1 MSCRFR
7 VPASAS
13 LRKTGCGPAVSRVC
27 RYPRSCRTLRRPNG
41 LTEAGIAEAPRF
53 RGYNATMVR
62 KLLFC
67 IILALACGR
76 AGGGWAFEKQNPP
89 SLTAILER
97 AIAHQMEN
105 DRARYRY
112 IYEEKEV
119 VDRYDATGAI
129 EESVSRT
136 YTWIH
141 TEVQSFSKLISINGA
156 HYDQQ
161 YLQAQEEA
169 IRRSIADAKRLSTQK
184 RKARIGRTRQ
194 ERDGQ
199 MQSELF
205 RNLLAAFRFTLTG
218 RESVNGSETLVLDFE
233 PRAGFK
239 PASSRSAF
247 LSSLRGKLWIT
258 RESHQ
263 PIRLTGRLG
272 KDVRFVGGLFGSLK
286 KGATITLEQADIG
299 NGLWLP
305 TFTTVTY
312 RQNLFFK
319 GTHRR
324 ETSLFR
330 HYRLNPGYRRT
341 DQVQVESL
349 D

>member
-1 MSCRFR
+1 M
-7 VPASAS
+7 
-13 LRKTGCGPAVSRVC
+13 
-27 RYPRSCRTLRRPNG
+27 RR
-41 LTEAGIAEAPRF
+41 
-53 RGYNATMVR
+53 YNATMVR
-62 KLLFC
+62 KLL
-67 IILALACGR
+67 IWILLVPACGEGADGR
-76 AGGGWAFEKQNPP
+76 ADETPP
-89 SLTAILER
+89 PARLNAILKRVIEN
-97 AIAHQMEN
+97 QMEN

-112 IYEEKEV
+112 GYEEKAV
-119 VDRYDATGAI
+119 VDRYDSTGSI

-141 TEVQSFSKLISINGA
+141 TDLESFSKLISINGA
-156 HYDQQ
+156 RYGRQ
-161 YLQAQEEA
+161 YLQAQDNA
-169 IRRSIADAKRLSTQK
+169 IRRSISDAERLSPQK
-184 RKARIGRTRQ
+184 RKARIARTRR

-199 MQSELF
+199 MQTEIF
-205 RNLLAAFRFTLTG
+205 RNLLVAFRFTVTG
-218 RESVNGSETLVLDFE
+218 REHVNGWETLVLDFE
-233 PRAGFK
+233 PRAGFE
-239 PASSRSAF
+239 PPSSRSAF
-247 LSSLRGKLWIT
+247 LRSLSGKLWVT

-272 KDVRFVGGLFGSLK
+272 EDVRFVGGLFGSLK

-312 RQNLFFK
+312 RRSLLFK

-330 HYRLNPGYRRT
+330 DYRLNPGIRPSN
-341 DQVQVESL
+341 QVEVESL

>member
-1 MSCRFR
+1 MTLEKPLQACGLQSLP
-7 VPASAS
+7 VP
-13 LRKTGCGPAVSRVC
+13 RDCH
-27 RYPRSCRTLRRPNG
+27 TLRRPNG
-41 LTEAGIAEAPRF
+41 FTEAGFAEAARF
-53 RGYNATMVR
+53 RRYNATMVP
-62 KLLFC
+62 KLLIC
-67 IILALACGR
+67 IILALTFGR
-76 AGGGWAFEKQNPP
+76 AGGGWAFEKQNPA
-89 SLTAILER
+89 SLDAILKR
-97 AIAHQMEN
+97 AIENQMEN

-119 VDRYDATGAI
+119 VDRYDATEAI

-156 HYDQQ
+156 RYDQQ
-161 YLQAQEEA
+161 YLQAQDAA
-169 IRRSIADAKRLSTQK
+169 IRRSIAGARRLSTQE
-184 RKARIGRTRQ
+184 RKALISRTRQ

-199 MQSELF
+199 MQAELF
-205 RNLLAAFRFTLTG
+205 RNLLAAFSFTLTG

-239 PASSRSAF
+239 PASSRSSF

-312 RQNLFFK
+312 RQHLFFK

-330 HYRLNPGYRRT
+330 DYRLNPGYRRT

>member
-1 MSCRFR
+1 MSCRFT

-119 VDRYDATGAI
+119 VDRYAAAGAI
-129 EESVSRT
+129 EESISRT

-141 TEVQSFSKLISINGA
+141 TEVQSFSKLISINRA
-156 HYDQQ
+156 RYDQQ

-169 IRRSIADAKRLSTQK
+169 IRRSIAGAKRLSHPKTEGEDCQNP
-184 RKARIGRTRQ
+184 AG
-194 ERDGQ
+194 
-199 MQSELF
+199 
-205 RNLLAAFRFTLTG
+205 TG
-218 RESVNGSETLVLDFE
+218 RANAG
-233 PRAGFK
+233 RAV
-239 PASSRSAF
+239 P
-247 LSSLRGKLWIT
+247 
-258 RESHQ
+258 E
-263 PIRLTGRLG
+263 
-272 KDVRFVGGLFGSLK
+272 FVGGFSL
-286 KGATITLEQADIG
+286 
-299 NGLWLP
+299 
-305 TFTTVTY
+305 Y
-312 RQNLFFK
+312 
-319 GTHRR
+319 
-324 ETSLFR
+324 
-330 HYRLNPGYRRT
+330 
-341 DQVQVESL
+341 L
-349 D
+349 DG

>member
-1 MSCRFR
+1 MPVQGAGLSK
-7 VPASAS
+7 SAQGRLQS
-13 LRKTGCGPAVSRVC
+13 SVSRVC
-27 RYPRSCRTLRRPNG
+27 LCPRGCRTLLRPNG
-41 LTEAGIAEAPRF
+41 FTEAGIGEAPRF
-53 RGYNATMVR
+53 RRYNATMVR
-62 KLLFC
+62 KLLIC
-67 IILALACGR
+67 IILALAFGKAEGER
-76 AGGGWAFEKQNPP
+76 ADEDPTPP
-89 SLTAILER
+89 RLVAILKR

-105 DRARYRY
+105 DRVRYRY

-119 VDRYDATGAI
+119 MDRYDGAGAI

-136 YTWIH
+136 YTWVH

-156 HYDQQ
+156 RYDQQ

-169 IRRSIADAKRLSTQK
+169 IRRSIAAAKRLSPQR
-184 RKARIGRTRQ
+184 RKARIARTRQ

-218 RESVNGSETLVLDFE
+218 RESVNGSETLVLDYE

-247 LSSLRGKLWIT
+247 LSSLQGKLWIT

-330 HYRLNPGYRRT
+330 DYRLNPGYRRT